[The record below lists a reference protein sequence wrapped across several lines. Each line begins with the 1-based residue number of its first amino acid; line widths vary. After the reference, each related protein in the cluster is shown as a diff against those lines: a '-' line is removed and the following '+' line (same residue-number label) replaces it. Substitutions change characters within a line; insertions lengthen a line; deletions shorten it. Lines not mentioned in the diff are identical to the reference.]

1 MTDKIPIRVQH
12 RRKSASDWQSSEEIL
27 LAGELGVESD
37 TGKVKVGDGTSRFSE
52 LNYLTGPQG
61 EQGDQGPRGNPGP
74 QGPRGN
80 TGPPGP
86 RGATG
91 ERGPQGN
98 TGPRG
103 ERGPQGQTGD
113 VGPRGEKG
121 DSVTVQST
129 QWLDNGNTQI
139 MFSDGN
145 TAEVQKGKDG
155 TVSLE
160 GLSNEQIRTALSSVL
175 DEYARINHTHTSSD
189 ISDSVTRVG
198 TSASANKLLK
208 LDGSGFIDVIHPN
221 DGSPEKSIVTKKYL
235 DQKLE
240 QKAAENHT
248 HTNFDNLNINNRLSF
263 GDFGLQFSGGEYPSL
278 TINHS
283 ESGDIMTARQYF
295 VDFWK
300 NFDIQGNI
308 IKGLPVPTANDHA
321 ANKEYVDDITGEF
334 QNQLSKLSEDLTL
347 GLEEELELKAND
359 NNVIHP
365 GDDDVQ
371 LGKHVT
377 IDASNDGNYSAS
389 LFLKKNNHQY
399 EFFTNAVGKFGAYD
413 KAHSRTLFEAD
424 RNTFKHETNVDMSN
438 NRIMNLPTPN
448 SANQPATKSWTEG
461 LVADFITQSA
471 GDRRYARLNHS
482 HAEYATAVKVRQ
494 LEVKIEELEQK
505 VATLESRSGK
515 VKDVR
520 TERWL
525 DVGVYPNGQLPSN
538 STNRLLFE
546 EE

>member
-1 MTDKIPIRVQH
+1 MAEKIPIRVQH
-12 RRKSASDWQSSEEIL
+12 RRKSASDWQNSEEIL

-37 TGKVKVGDGTSRFSE
+37 TGKVKVGDGTSRYTD
-52 LNYLTGPQG
+52 LHYLTGPQG
-61 EQGDQGPRGNPGP
+61 EQGDTGPRGNPGP

-91 ERGPQGN
+91 ERGPEGN

-139 MFSDGN
+139 TFSDGN
-145 TAEVQKGKDG
+145 TAEVQKGQDG

-175 DEYARINHTHTSSD
+175 DDYARINHTHDEYIRKRSEAEFGRKITINGNGSQYA
-189 ISDSVTRVG
+189 IFNIKNG
-198 TSASANKLLK
+198 SASLEEYITPQGDWGLYVNGENRA
-208 LDGSGFIDVIHPN
+208 IA
-221 DGSPEKSIVTKKYL
+221 KSDKF
-235 DQKLE
+235 E
-240 QKAAENHT
+240 H
-248 HTNFDNLNINNRLSF
+248 HTNIDMLLNRIVNL
-263 GDFGLQFSGGEYPSL
+263 PAP
-278 TINHS
+278 T
-283 ESGDIMTARQYF
+283 ES
-295 VDFWK
+295 
-300 NFDIQGNI
+300 
-308 IKGLPVPTANDHA
+308 DHA
-321 ANKEYVDDITGEF
+321 VNKEYVD
-334 QNQLSKLSEDLTL
+334 
-347 GLEEELELKAND
+347 GLESHNESQISNFMSQVTSSLRSKAND
-359 NNVIHP
+359 NDVIHP

-371 LGKHVT
+371 FGKHVT

-389 LFLKKNNHQY
+389 LFLKKNNYQY

-413 KAHSRTLFEAD
+413 KTNSKTLFEAD

-438 NRIMNLPTPN
+438 NRIMNLPEPN
-448 SANQPATKSWTEG
+448 GANQPATKSWTEG

-494 LEVKIEELEQK
+494 LEVKVEELEQK
-505 VATLESRSGK
+505 VATLESQSGK
-515 VKDVR
+515 VKNIKNDH
-520 TERWL
+520 WL
-525 DVGVYPNGQLPSN
+525 DVGIYPNGQLPSN

>member
-1 MTDKIPIRVQH
+1 MADKIPIRVQH
-12 RRKSASDWQSSEEIL
+12 RRKSASDWQNSEEIL
-27 LAGELGVESD
+27 LDGELGVESD
-37 TGKVKVGDGTSRFSE
+37 TGKVKVGDGTSRYAD
-52 LNYLTGPQG
+52 LNYLTGPKG

-86 RGATG
+86 KGATG
-91 ERGPQGN
+91 ERGPQGQ

-139 MFSDGN
+139 TFSDGN
-145 TAEVQKGKDG
+145 TAEVQKGQDG

-160 GLSNEQIRTALSSVL
+160 GLSNEQIRTALSGVL
-175 DEYARINHTHTSSD
+175 DDYARSNHTHTSSD
-189 ISDSVTRVG
+189 ISDSITRIG
-198 TSASANKLLK
+198 TSASANKLVK
-208 LDGSGFIDVIHPN
+208 TDSAGFLDIIHPN
-221 DGSPEKSIVTKKYL
+221 DSSPEKSIVTKKFL

-240 QKAAENHT
+240 QKADGSHT
-248 HTNFDNLNINNRLSF
+248 HTNFENLIIDNRLSF

-300 NFDIQGNI
+300 NFDIQGNV
-308 IKGLPVPTANDHA
+308 IKGLPIPTADDHA
-321 ANKEYVDDITGEF
+321 ANKEYVDDRNEETHIELG
-334 QNQLSKLSEDLTL
+334 KLSQAFDV
-347 GLEEELELKAND
+347 ELDGKANTD
-359 NNVIHP
+359 EVIRP
-365 GDDDVQ
+365 GDDDVRF
-371 LGKHVT
+371 GKHVT

-389 LFLKKNNHQY
+389 LFLKKNNHQF

-424 RNTFKHETNVDMSN
+424 RNIFKHETNVDMSN
-438 NRIMNLPTPN
+438 NRIMNLPEPN
-448 SANQPATKSWTEG
+448 GANQPATKSWTEG
-461 LVADFITQSA
+461 LISGLLREDSQMITQ
-471 GDRRYARLNHS
+471 LQ
-482 HAEYATAVKVRQ
+482 T
-494 LEVKIEELEQK
+494 KIEELERK
-505 VATLESRSGK
+505 VQTLESRSGK
-515 VKDVR
+515 VKNINND
-520 TERWL
+520 RWL
-525 DVGVYPNGQLPSN
+525 DVGVYSNGQLPSN

>member
-1 MTDKIPIRVQH
+1 MAEKIPIRVQH
-12 RRKSASDWQSSEEIL
+12 RRKSASDWQNSEEIL
-27 LAGELGVESD
+27 LDGELGVESD
-37 TGKVKVGDGTSRFSE
+37 TGKVKVGDGTSRYTD
-52 LNYLTGPQG
+52 LNYLTGPKG
-61 EQGDQGPRGNPGP
+61 EQGDTGPRGNPGP

-86 RGATG
+86 KGATG
-91 ERGPQGN
+91 ERGPQGQ

-139 MFSDGN
+139 TFSNGV
-145 TAEVQKGKDG
+145 TAEIQKGQDG

-160 GLSNEQIRTALSSVL
+160 GLSNEQIRTALSGVL
-175 DEYARINHTHTSSD
+175 DEYARTNHTHTSSD
-189 ISDSVTRVG
+189 ISDSITRIG
-198 TSASANKLLK
+198 TSASANKLVK
-208 LDGSGFIDVIHPN
+208 TDSAGFLDIIHPN

-235 DQKLE
+235 GQKLE
-240 QKAAENHT
+240 QKADGSHT
-248 HTNFDNLNINNRLSF
+248 HTSFENLSIGDRLSF
-263 GDFGLQFSGGEYPSL
+263 GDFGLQFSGGEHPSL

-283 ESGDIMTARQYF
+283 ESGDIMTARRHF

-300 NFDIQGNI
+300 NFDIQGNV
-308 IKGLPVPTANDHA
+308 IKGLPIPTADDHA
-321 ANKEYVDDITGEF
+321 ANKEYVDSQITEMSQANGDS
-334 QNQLSKLSEDLTL
+334 LSNFSEQITEILDS
-347 GLEEELELKAND
+347 KANA
-359 NNVIHP
+359 NEVIRT
-365 GDDDVQ
+365 GDDDVRF
-371 LGKHVT
+371 GKHVT

-399 EFFTNAVGKFGAYD
+399 EFFTNSVGKFGAYD
-413 KAHSRTLFEAD
+413 KAHSKTLFEAD
-424 RNTFKHETNVDMSN
+424 RNWFKHETNVDMSN
-438 NRIMNLPTPN
+438 NRIVNLPEPN
-448 SANQPATKSWTEG
+448 GGNQPATKSWTEG
-461 LVADFITQSA
+461 LIADFITQSA

-482 HAEYATAVKVRQ
+482 HAEYATAMKVRQ

-505 VATLESRSGK
+505 VATLESQSGK
-515 VKDVR
+515 VKNIKNDH
-520 TERWL
+520 WL
-525 DVGVYPNGQLPSN
+525 DVGIYPNGLLPSN

>member
-12 RRKSASDWQSSEEIL
+12 KRKSASDWQNSEEIL

-37 TGKVKVGDGTSRFSE
+37 TGKVKVGDGTSRYTD
-52 LNYLTGPQG
+52 LQYLTGPKG
-61 EQGDQGPRGNPGP
+61 KQGDTGPRGNPGP

-86 RGATG
+86 KGATG
-91 ERGPQGN
+91 ERGPQGQ
-98 TGPRG
+98 TGERG

-129 QWLDNGNTQI
+129 QWLDNGNTRI
-139 MFSDGN
+139 TFSDGN
-145 TAEVQKGKDG
+145 TAEVQKGRDG

-160 GLSNEQIRTALSSVL
+160 GLSDEQIRTALSSVL
-175 DEYARINHTHTSSD
+175 ADYARSNHTHDEYIRKRSEAEFGRKITINGNGSQYA
-189 ISDSVTRVG
+189 IFNIKNG
-198 TSASANKLLK
+198 SASLEEYITPQGDWGLYVNGENRA
-208 LDGSGFIDVIHPN
+208 IA
-221 DGSPEKSIVTKKYL
+221 KSDKF
-235 DQKLE
+235 E
-240 QKAAENHT
+240 H
-248 HTNFDNLNINNRLSF
+248 HTNIDMLQNKIVNL
-263 GDFGLQFSGGEYPSL
+263 P
-278 TINHS
+278 
-283 ESGDIMTARQYF
+283 A
-295 VDFWK
+295 
-300 NFDIQGNI
+300 
-308 IKGLPVPTANDHA
+308 PTANDHA
-321 ANKEYVDDITGEF
+321 VNKEYVDSQITE
-334 QNQLSKLSEDLTL
+334 LSQANGASLSNFSQQVTEAFD
-347 GLEEELELKAND
+347 LKANAD
-359 NNVIHP
+359 EVIRP

-413 KAHSRTLFEAD
+413 KAHSKTLFEAD
-424 RNTFKHETNVDMSN
+424 RNWFKHETNVDMSN
-438 NRIMNLPTPN
+438 NRIVNLPEPN
-448 SANQPATKSWTEG
+448 GGNQPATKSWTEG
-461 LVADFITQSA
+461 LIAGFITQSA

-515 VKDVR
+515 VKNIKNDH
-520 TERWL
+520 WL
-525 DVGVYPNGQLPSN
+525 DVGIYPNGQLPSN